1 MLPRHQ
7 VKFAQMQNRVK
18 KWDDSF
24 ANVVNDKEYMAEEA
38 DVLSEHKIENPSQY
52 ESTIDQFN

>member
-7 VKFAQMQNRVK
+7 VRFAQMENKAK

-52 ESTIDQFN
+52 ESTID